1 MELDVE
7 DVLVGAV
14 SSMLGRLV
22 LFGIALLS
30 ACVPVGGGLVA
41 GRMVDEMGYSSRML
55 EFLPFLP
62 LCVIFN
68 SWAILNIPFLLIY
81 LIRFARSEGDGYV
94 EFGIVMGVESLVV
107 MSAGIWGSEWGWMS
121 MVAAWMA
128 WLFLL
133 IMLAT
138 GIWLIRQYFMNRWAQ
153 QLGMLRAE
161 NAQRNAERNSH
172 RQIQADDE
180 ESNERGND
188 GAL

>member
-7 DVLVGAV
+7 DVVVGAF

-22 LFGIALLS
+22 LFGMALLF
-30 ACVPVGGGLVA
+30 ACVPVGCGVVA
-41 GRMVDEMGYSSRML
+41 GKMVAAMGYSSGML

-62 LCVIFN
+62 LFLIFN

-107 MSAGIWGSEWGWMS
+107 MTGCTSGFAWGLNW
-121 MVAAWMA
+121 VAAWIV
-128 WLFLL
+128 WLLVL
-133 IMLAT
+133 IMAAT

-153 QLGMLRAE
+153 QLGILRAE

-172 RQIQADDE
+172 RQIHADDE
-180 ESNERGND
+180 ESDEQGND
-188 GAL
+188 SNR